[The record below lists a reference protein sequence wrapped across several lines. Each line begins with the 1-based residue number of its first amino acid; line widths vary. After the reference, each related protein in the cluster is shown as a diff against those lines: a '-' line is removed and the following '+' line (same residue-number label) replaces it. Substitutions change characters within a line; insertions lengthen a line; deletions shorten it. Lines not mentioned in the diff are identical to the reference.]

1 MQKNASRFFLVI
13 IALCVFGCGQR
24 TEPARQANLLITGA
38 TVIDPGSKQ
47 VLEDASIAI
56 ADGRVVA
63 VGKIGANQ
71 FEAARTIDAS
81 GKFILP
87 AFTDMHVHWG
97 NGTFAEDENLVER
110 TLARSLYYGVTRIL
124 NMGSNAAS
132 PAEIDGFRRKL
143 ETGKWRGP
151 EIYAVGSLLTV
162 PGSHPT
168 TTIYSP
174 EVQQQIAKVVE
185 TAPAQGPIDLMPLR
199 AVTLV
204 RSPDD
209 VRTEVQR
216 LAAWGANAIK
226 LTVESGPGPFG
237 DDHPQMS
244 EEIVR
249 AAVEAAHTANIP
261 VIAHISSRDELE
273 VCLRTGVDA
282 AAHSIIT
289 GPVDADLHRQ
299 MGNSR
304 FNYVVTLDLYDGF
317 LNWSIDPNRL
327 QDAFLRETVTEE
339 EAASMKPAPQIF
351 AREREFFGADGF
363 RPILDHVR
371 EAHAAGAVLLTG
383 TDTGNPFAFP
393 GYGVHQE
400 LRLMVEA
407 GIEPMDALAAAT
419 ANPAM
424 FFKEQDRWGSI
435 KAGQAAD
442 LLVLDGDPIADIMNT
457 RRIEHVIQRGVVVDR
472 AALVEK

>member
-1 MQKNASRFFLVI
+1 MCLSS
-13 IALCVFGCGQR
+13 CGQR
-24 TEPARQANLLITGA
+24 SEPPRQIDLLIADA
-38 TVIDPGSKQ
+38 TVIDPGTR
-47 VLEDASIAI
+47 EIIAGATLAI
-56 ADGRVVA
+56 DDGRIVA
-63 VGKIGANQ
+63 VGKGIRATD
-71 FEAARTIDAS
+71 FDATRTLDAS
-81 GKFILP
+81 GKFIVP

-97 NGTFAEDENLVER
+97 NGTFAESDDLVER

-132 PAEIDGFRRKL
+132 PAEIDTFRHKL
-143 ETGKWRGP
+143 RAGEWRGP

-174 EVQQQIAKVVE
+174 EVQQRIIERLQV
-185 TAPAQGPIDLMPLR
+185 APPQGPIDLMPIR

-204 RSPDD
+204 RSAED
-209 VRTEVQR
+209 VRTEVTR

-226 LTVESGPGPFG
+226 LTIESGPGTFG
-237 DDHPQMS
+237 DDHPQMA

-249 AAVEAAHTANIP
+249 AAVATAHAAKLP
-261 VIAHISSRDELE
+261 VIAHVSSRDDLE
-273 VCLRTGVDA
+273 ICLRTGVDA

-289 GPVDADLHRQ
+289 GPFDAELHRQ
-299 MGNSR
+299 MGDAR
-304 FNYVVTLDLYDGF
+304 FHYVVTLDLYDGF

-327 QDAFLRETVTEE
+327 QDPFLRETVTDA
-339 EAASMKPAPQIF
+339 EAATMQNAARMF
-351 AREREFFGADGF
+351 AREREFFGASGL

-371 EAHAAGAVLLTG
+371 DAQRAGAVLLTG

-407 GIEPMDALAAAT
+407 GVEPIEALAAAT
-419 ANPAM
+419 SNPAK
-424 FFKEQDRWGSI
+424 FFKQQETWGSI
-435 KAGQAAD
+435 KPAQTAD
-442 LLVLDGDPIADIMNT
+442 LLILDADPLVDILNT
-457 RRIEHVIQRGVVVDR
+457 RRIAHVIQRGEIVDR
-472 AALVEK
+472 AQLTE